1 MIWLI
6 LGASAA
12 ILVLA
17 FFLRR
22 HAQRRLAALDLAGE
36 VVCWDDGAAAEVLVS
51 HQHGLTGKPDYI
63 RREGE
68 ELIPLEQ
75 KSRFISAAGP
85 YEGEILQLA
94 AYCLLVEERF
104 GKRVQRGQLLYQNRS
119 VEISFD
125 DQLRGRLRDAVA
137 ELKSADVMGDV
148 SRSHNSPARCRGCGF
163 RQACRDSLAST

>member
-1 MIWLI
+1 MTWFI

-22 HAQRRLAALDLAGE
+22 HAAKRLAALDLAGE
-36 VVCWDDGAAAEVLVS
+36 VVYWDGGAAAEVLVS

-68 ELIPLEQ
+68 ELIPVEQ
-75 KSRFISAAGP
+75 KSRFISAAGA

-104 GKRVQRGQLLYQNRS
+104 GKPVRRGQLLYQNRS
-119 VEISFD
+119 VEIPFD
-125 DQLRGRLRDAVA
+125 DELRVRLLDALA
-137 ELKSADVMGDV
+137 ELKSADVMSDV
-148 SRSHNSPARCRGCGF
+148 PRSHNSPARCRGCGF